1 MFAAL
6 QWMGARSEQGLSQ
19 VAATQH
25 LALAQDG
32 ESEMAAGRTA
42 LVPFEGLKLS
52 VIDKAP
58 PLHQVPLLQ
67 YACTAP
73 GQRGLATVIRTSAP
87 RPRFI
92 ASTSLNADMHQAV
105 GRPPAS

>member
-25 LALAQDG
+25 LALAQDS

-58 PLHQVPLLQ
+58 LLHQAPLLQ

-73 GQRGLATVIRTSAP
+73 GQRGLATSSG
-87 RPRFI
+87 
-92 ASTSLNADMHQAV
+92 ASVVTVSTRHH
-105 GRPPAS
+105 R

>member
-1 MFAAL
+1 MLAGL
-6 QWMGARSEQGLSQ
+6 EGMGARSEQGLSQ

-58 PLHQVPLLQ
+58 LLHQAPSCSTPVLLQ
-67 YACTAP
+67 VK
-73 GQRGLATVIRTSAP
+73 GDWQRVQV
-87 RPRFI
+87 RP
-92 ASTSLNADMHQAV
+92 L
-105 GRPPAS
+105 

>member
-58 PLHQVPLLQ
+58 LLHQAPLLQ
-67 YACTAP
+67 YVCTTP
-73 GQRGLATVIRTSAP
+73 GQRGLATGSG
-87 RPRFI
+87 
-92 ASTSLNADMHQAV
+92 ASVVTVSTRHH
-105 GRPPAS
+105 R

>member
-58 PLHQVPLLQ
+58 LLHQAPLLQ
-67 YACTAP
+67 YA
-73 GQRGLATVIRTSAP
+73 
-87 RPRFI
+87 
-92 ASTSLNADMHQAV
+92 
-105 GRPPAS
+105 

>member
-52 VIDKAP
+52 VV
-58 PLHQVPLLQ
+58 QETPLLHR
-67 YACTAP
+67 P
-73 GQRGLATVIRTSAP
+73 SLAVRLYYSRSEGIGIGFRLP
-87 RPRFI
+87 
-92 ASTSLNADMHQAV
+92 L
-105 GRPPAS
+105 